1 MKKSAIIL
9 LSILMIFCLYTSSYA
24 YEYGDNSRTALV
36 NDLADIIDDSDEE
49 ILNDKL
55 EQISELYECEVAVL
69 TVDSTN
75 GMDLTEFSDD
85 FYDYN
90 GFGYGYNNDGIML
103 VVDMGMREYAFT
115 THGTAIEIFTDY
127 NLSQLEYAFVPYM
140 ADDDFTN
147 AFIAYYEECIN
158 IFDDYNTY
166 LNNYDGEGNVY
177 IPSDDGYGYN
187 DAGDMGG
194 DYYEEPAAS
203 KLSEIFSL
211 KWIGIAIII
220 GLAVGFFYTLYL
232 KSQLKT
238 VSFKPTASDYVIP
251 GSFTLTGHRD
261 VFLYRNVKKT
271 PKPKENTSSRS
282 GGSSFGSGSSTHTSS
297 SGRTHGGSR
306 GSF

>member
-49 ILNDKL
+49 ILNNKL

-90 GFGYGYNNDGIML
+90 GFGYGYNDDGIML
-103 VVDMGMREYAFT
+103 VVDMGMREYALT
-115 THGTAIEIFTDY
+115 TNGTAIEIFTDY

-166 LNNYDGEGNVY
+166 LNDYDGEGNVY
-177 IPSDDGYGYN
+177 IPSDDGYGFYDDEYSDN
-187 DAGDMGG
+187 D
-194 DYYEEPAAS
+194 YHKEPAKS
-203 KLSEIFSL
+203 KFSEIFSL